1 MIDTFARAFGIY
13 SLQLGLVTL
22 VGAAAIGVVGL
33 GGPVARSAY
42 WRAIVLLCL
51 LLPLWPARVVDVI
64 VHRASAAA
72 PPVSAIAT
80 PDAFAPVPGAA
91 NSPLKSAPVPGTGAA
106 PRFNWILPLLL
117 AGALVRLTW
126 LAVGIISLRRLVK
139 GAGDT
144 VDHAD
149 LVLLWRE
156 ISPTAEVRWHGAI
169 EQPVTFGFRRPVV
182 LLPAVLREQPIDIQ
196 RAALCH
202 ELLHAARADW
212 VATIAEQTIE
222 SCFWFH
228 PAMWW
233 TMAELELCREQIVD
247 SLTVTITGT
256 RRAYLETLL
265 LFADR
270 ASPAPATAFGGRRQ
284 FSARIKQLS
293 GEAAMSPRRFALSTI
308 VLLAMMSAS
317 VWAFTTALPLRTET
331 RYTAIPE
338 VNVPRALE
346 SAAPVAARFSD
357 VATAQAM
364 LPQAAQPASH
374 TPTTDDR
381 MRQALEVLQSYQL
394 QASARQQTSRPG
406 VVAIP
411 PPPPPP
417 PPPAPSAT
425 ASANADLLVR
435 ALPLYPAA
443 ALHNGVGAT
452 VALTATITTAGD
464 VADIAAEHWN
474 LTINREIQDAG
485 YFAAGPQKEFID
497 ESIAVLQNW
506 KLKPQAQASALHV
519 TFTFTPNASIV
530 TARVELQSPN
540 GAPVRTAAFGGG
552 LAPPLSSR
560 GSLSSV
566 VPASAATGIRL
577 PRVVAHAMP
586 VYPEDALAAGVS
598 GVVMIQITIDAEG
611 TVSDAQIVRSVPL
624 LDQAALDAVRQWR
637 YETPIVNGQPGSVTT
652 TVTVNFS
659 ARDRR

>member
-1 MIDTFARAFGIY
+1 MIDTFARACGIY

-22 VGAAAIGVVGL
+22 VGAAALGVVRL
-33 GGPVARSAY
+33 GGPAARSAY

-51 LLPLWPARVVDVI
+51 LLPLWPPRVVDVT
-64 VHRASAAA
+64 VRGAATATMA
-72 PPVSAIAT
+72 PPMSARAT
-80 PDAFAPVPGAA
+80 SGAPVPAA
-91 NSPLKSAPVPGTGAA
+91 AAFPPFKSGPVPSTPSAPRLTWV
-106 PRFNWILPLLL
+106 LPLLL
-117 AGALVRLTW
+117 AGALARLAW
-126 LAVGIISLRRLVK
+126 LAIGIISLRRLVK
-139 GAGDT
+139 AAGDV

-156 ISPTAEVRWHGAI
+156 ISPTAEVRWHPGI

-182 LLPAVLREQPIDIQ
+182 LLPAVLREQPIDMQ

-212 VATIAEQTIE
+212 VAAVVEQTIE
-222 SCFWFH
+222 ACFWFH

-233 TMAELELCREQIVD
+233 TVAQLELCREQIVD
-247 SLTVTITGT
+247 SLTVTITGS
-256 RRAYLETLL
+256 RRAYLEALL

-270 ASPAPATAFGGRRQ
+270 RSPAPATAFGGRRQ

-293 GEAAMSPRRFALSTI
+293 EEAAMSPRRFALSTI

-331 RYTAIPE
+331 RYTTIPE
-338 VNVPRALE
+338 VNVPHALE
-346 SAAPVAARFSD
+346 SAAPVAARFAD
-357 VATAQAM
+357 VATAQAV
-364 LPQAAQPASH
+364 PPPATQPAS
-374 TPTTDDR
+374 
-381 MRQALEVLQSYQL
+381 QS
-394 QASARQQTSRPG
+394 AQQTSRPG
-406 VVAIP
+406 VVVMP

-417 PPPAPSAT
+417 PPPAPNAT

-452 VALTATITTAGD
+452 VALSATVTTAGD
-464 VADIAAEHWN
+464 VVDIAAERWN

-540 GAPVRTAAFGGG
+540 GVPVRTAAFGGG
-552 LAPPLSSR
+552 MAPASVSS
-560 GSLSSV
+560 GSFAAV
-566 VPASAATGIRL
+566 TPVPAANGVVRL
-577 PRVVAHAMP
+577 PRVVAHASP
-586 VYPEDALAAGVS
+586 VYPEAALAAGVS
-598 GVVMIQITIDAEG
+598 GMVVIQITIDSDG

-652 TVTVNFS
+652 TVTINFF